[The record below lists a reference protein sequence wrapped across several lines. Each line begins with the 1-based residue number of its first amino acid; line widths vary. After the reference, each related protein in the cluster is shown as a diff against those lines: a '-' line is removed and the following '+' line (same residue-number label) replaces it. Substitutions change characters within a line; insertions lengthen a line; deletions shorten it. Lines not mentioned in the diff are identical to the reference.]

1 LHFQFGGEKCYGL
14 RKEAVQVAAVAL
26 QIIEY
31 IDRNDLMERIN
42 EY

>member
-1 LHFQFGGEKCYGL
+1 L